1 MSADATD
8 HSFARDVIDRS
19 HEVPVIVDF
28 WAEWCGP
35 CRQLTPVLED
45 AVAALDGQVEMVKV
59 DVDANPRLAA
69 EYRVQSIPAVKAFRD
84 GRMVDQFTGAVPRQ
98 TADLF
103 LRGLLPSEADRLVEL
118 GDEDSLRRALELEPG
133 HAGALA
139 ALARLELAD
148 DDTAGPA
155 LAAIAAGDPERGLQL
170 LMEGVRGSSGESRD
184 ALRKVMVGVFADLG
198 QDHPLA
204 LRYRREL
211 ASALSRPS
219 QPRGRTDLHRQGA
232 RSVDVARVRR
242 AGGAQQRCLRRL
254 LVHGLP
260 RRGCRQGHHC
270 GSELR
275 AQARTR
281 AGGHGACGAGVR
293 GG

>member
-8 HSFARDVIDRS
+8 RSFARDVIDRS
-19 HEVPVIVDF
+19 HELPVIVDF

-35 CRQLTPVLED
+35 CLQLTPVLED
-45 AVAALDGQVEMVKV
+45 AVAALDGQVELVKV

-69 EYRVQSIPAVKAFRD
+69 EYRVQGIPAVKAFRD

-148 DDTAGPA
+148 DDTAAPA

-170 LMEGVRGSSGESRD
+170 LLEGVRGSSGDSRD

-211 ASALSRPS
+211 ASALF
-219 QPRGRTDLHRQGA
+219 
-232 RSVDVARVRR
+232 
-242 AGGAQQRCLRRL
+242 
-254 LVHGLP
+254 
-260 RRGCRQGHHC
+260 
-270 GSELR
+270 
-275 AQARTR
+275 
-281 AGGHGACGAGVR
+281 
-293 GG
+293 

>member
-19 HEVPVIVDF
+19 HRVPVIVDF

-35 CRQLTPVLED
+35 CLQLTPVLED

-170 LMEGVRGSSGESRD
+170 LLDGVRGSSGESRD
-184 ALRKVMVGVFADLG
+184 ALRKVMVGVFAELG

-211 ASALSRPS
+211 ASALF
-219 QPRGRTDLHRQGA
+219 
-232 RSVDVARVRR
+232 
-242 AGGAQQRCLRRL
+242 
-254 LVHGLP
+254 
-260 RRGCRQGHHC
+260 
-270 GSELR
+270 
-275 AQARTR
+275 
-281 AGGHGACGAGVR
+281 
-293 GG
+293 

>member
-1 MSADATD
+1 VAEIKAATD
-8 HSFARDVIDRS
+8 DTFEALVLNNDK
-19 HEVPVIVDF
+19 PVVVDF
-28 WAEWCGP
+28 WAAWCGP
-35 CRQLTPVLED
+35 CKM
-45 AVAALDGQVEMVKV
+45 VAPEMEKLAEKYDGVVDVVKV

-103 LRGLLPSEADRLVEL
+103 LRGLLPSQADRLVEL
-118 GDEDSLRRALELEPG
+118 GDEASLRQALELEPG

-170 LMEGVRGSSGESRD
+170 LLEGVRGSSGDSRD
-184 ALRKVMVGVFADLG
+184 ALRKVMVGVFAELG

-211 ASALSRPS
+211 ASALY
-219 QPRGRTDLHRQGA
+219 
-232 RSVDVARVRR
+232 
-242 AGGAQQRCLRRL
+242 
-254 LVHGLP
+254 
-260 RRGCRQGHHC
+260 
-270 GSELR
+270 
-275 AQARTR
+275 
-281 AGGHGACGAGVR
+281 
-293 GG
+293 

>member
-1 MSADATD
+1 LSADATD

-19 HEVPVIVDF
+19 HQVPVIVDF

-35 CRQLTPVLED
+35 CLQLTPVLED

-103 LRGLLPSEADRLVEL
+103 LSGLLPSEADRLVEL

-170 LMEGVRGSSGESRD
+170 LLDGVRGSSGESRD

-211 ASALSRPS
+211 ASALF
-219 QPRGRTDLHRQGA
+219 
-232 RSVDVARVRR
+232 
-242 AGGAQQRCLRRL
+242 
-254 LVHGLP
+254 
-260 RRGCRQGHHC
+260 
-270 GSELR
+270 
-275 AQARTR
+275 
-281 AGGHGACGAGVR
+281 
-293 GG
+293 

>member
-8 HSFARDVIDRS
+8 HSFARDVIERS

-35 CRQLTPVLED
+35 CRQLTPILEE
-45 AVAALDGQVEMVKV
+45 AVAALGGQVEMVKV

-69 EYRVQSIPAVKAFRD
+69 EYRVQGIPAVKAFRD

-103 LRGLLPSEADRLVEL
+103 LRGLLPSEADRLVAL

-170 LMEGVRGSSGESRD
+170 LLDGVRGSSGESRD

-211 ASALSRPS
+211 ASALF
-219 QPRGRTDLHRQGA
+219 
-232 RSVDVARVRR
+232 
-242 AGGAQQRCLRRL
+242 
-254 LVHGLP
+254 
-260 RRGCRQGHHC
+260 
-270 GSELR
+270 
-275 AQARTR
+275 
-281 AGGHGACGAGVR
+281 
-293 GG
+293 

>member
-1 MSADATD
+1 
-8 HSFARDVIDRS
+8 
-19 HEVPVIVDF
+19 
-28 WAEWCGP
+28 
-35 CRQLTPVLED
+35 
-45 AVAALDGQVEMVKV
+45 
-59 DVDANPRLAA
+59 
-69 EYRVQSIPAVKAFRD
+69 
-84 GRMVDQFTGAVPRQ
+84 VPRQ

-170 LMEGVRGSSGESRD
+170 LLDGVRGSSGESRD

-211 ASALSRPS
+211 ASALY
-219 QPRGRTDLHRQGA
+219 
-232 RSVDVARVRR
+232 
-242 AGGAQQRCLRRL
+242 
-254 LVHGLP
+254 
-260 RRGCRQGHHC
+260 
-270 GSELR
+270 
-275 AQARTR
+275 
-281 AGGHGACGAGVR
+281 
-293 GG
+293 

>member
-1 MSADATD
+1 LSADATD
-8 HSFARDVIDRS
+8 GSFARDVIDRS

-45 AVAALDGQVEMVKV
+45 GVAALDGQVEMVKV

-69 EYRVQSIPAVKAFRD
+69 EYRVQGIPAVKAFRD

-170 LMEGVRGSSGESRD
+170 LLDGVRESSGESRD
-184 ALRKVMVGVFADLG
+184 ALRKVMVGVFAELG

-211 ASALSRPS
+211 ASALF
-219 QPRGRTDLHRQGA
+219 
-232 RSVDVARVRR
+232 
-242 AGGAQQRCLRRL
+242 
-254 LVHGLP
+254 
-260 RRGCRQGHHC
+260 
-270 GSELR
+270 
-275 AQARTR
+275 
-281 AGGHGACGAGVR
+281 
-293 GG
+293 

>member
-45 AVAALDGQVEMVKV
+45 AVGALDGQVEMVKV

-69 EYRVQSIPAVKAFRD
+69 EYRVQGIPAVKAFRD

-170 LMEGVRGSSGESRD
+170 LLDGVRGSSGESRD

-211 ASALSRPS
+211 ASALF
-219 QPRGRTDLHRQGA
+219 
-232 RSVDVARVRR
+232 
-242 AGGAQQRCLRRL
+242 
-254 LVHGLP
+254 
-260 RRGCRQGHHC
+260 
-270 GSELR
+270 
-275 AQARTR
+275 
-281 AGGHGACGAGVR
+281 
-293 GG
+293 

>member
-19 HEVPVIVDF
+19 HQVPVIVDF

-35 CRQLTPVLED
+35 CLQLTPVLED

-69 EYRVQSIPAVKAFRD
+69 EYRVQSIPAVKALRD

-98 TADLF
+98 TADMF

-139 ALARLELAD
+139 ALARLQLAD

-170 LMEGVRGSSGESRD
+170 LLDGVRGSSGESRD

-211 ASALSRPS
+211 ASALF
-219 QPRGRTDLHRQGA
+219 
-232 RSVDVARVRR
+232 
-242 AGGAQQRCLRRL
+242 
-254 LVHGLP
+254 
-260 RRGCRQGHHC
+260 
-270 GSELR
+270 
-275 AQARTR
+275 
-281 AGGHGACGAGVR
+281 
-293 GG
+293 